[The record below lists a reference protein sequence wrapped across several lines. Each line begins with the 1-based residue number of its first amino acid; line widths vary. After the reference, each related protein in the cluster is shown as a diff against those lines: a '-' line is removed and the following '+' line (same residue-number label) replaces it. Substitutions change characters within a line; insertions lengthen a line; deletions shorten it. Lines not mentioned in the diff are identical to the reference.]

1 MKSGRILFTLQRQTE
16 TILFAVLFLA
26 FFLLAAVLSGLGYG
40 GFGTMLLTLLPG
52 LVPALFF
59 FLYCLR
65 WRITVYEHSIVFQ
78 TLFRKKEYPIAE
90 IRRIV
95 MGTHYTEGSI
105 LWLYT
110 QDGKMLSVSSG
121 CKNFERFHRYLQKKR
136 PIEWES
142 AL

>member
-1 MKSGRILFTLQRQTE
+1 MKSNRILFTLQCQTE

-26 FFLLAAVLSGLGYG
+26 VFLLAAALSGLGYG
-40 GFGTMLLTLLPG
+40 GFGTMLLMLLPCF
-52 LVPALFF
+52 VPDLFF
-59 FLYCLR
+59 FLYYLR

-90 IRRIV
+90 IRRVV
-95 MGTHYTEGSI
+95 MGTHYQEGNI

-110 QDGKMLSVSSG
+110 RDGKMRSVSSG

-136 PIEWES
+136 PIEWE
-142 AL
+142 

>member
-1 MKSGRILFTLQRQTE
+1 MKSSRILFTLQQQKG
-16 TILFAVLFLA
+16 TILFAVLSLA
-26 FFLLAAVLSGLGYG
+26 FLLLAAVLSGLGYG
-40 GFGTMLLTLLPG
+40 GFGIMLLTLLPG
-52 LVPALFF
+52 LAPALFF
-59 FLYCLR
+59 FLYYLR

-95 MGTHYTEGSI
+95 MGTHYKEGNI

-110 QDGKMLSVSSG
+110 RDGKMLSVSSD

-136 PIEWES
+136 PIEWE
-142 AL
+142 

>member
-1 MKSGRILFTLQRQTE
+1 
-16 TILFAVLFLA
+16 
-26 FFLLAAVLSGLGYG
+26 
-40 GFGTMLLTLLPG
+40 
-52 LVPALFF
+52 
-59 FLYCLR
+59 
-65 WRITVYEHSIVFQ
+65 
-78 TLFRKKEYPIAE
+78 
-90 IRRIV
+90 
-95 MGTHYTEGSI
+95 MGTHYQEGII

>member
-1 MKSGRILFTLQRQTE
+1 MKSGRILFTLQQQTV
-16 TILFAVLFLA
+16 TILFAVLSLA
-26 FFLLAAVLSGLGYG
+26 VFLLAAVLSGLGYG

-59 FLYCLR
+59 FLYYLR
-65 WRITVYEHSIVFQ
+65 WRIMVYEHSIVFQ

-121 CKNFERFHRYLQKKR
+121 CKNFELVHRYLQKKR